1 MVVGLL
7 SMAAVLIAMG
17 WFAIGWVARGHENR
31 KYAESRLRHFANQA
45 IQEQREYVE
54 TRARWESERVCH
66 EFPSV
71 VNVYVA
77 APSVPAW
84 PQPPVIDAQVLPALP
99 SSARG
104 PKAEKTETSA
114 ILLPADLPRQR
125 PPAGYSER
133 HQQG

>member
-7 SMAAVLIAMG
+7 SMVAVLIAMG

-45 IQEQREYVE
+45 IQDQWELTE
-54 TRARWESERVCH
+54 TCAWWESERVCQ
-66 EFPSV
+66 EPPTV

-77 APSVPAW
+77 ATNVPAW

-99 SSARG
+99 TGARG
-104 PKAEKTETSA
+104 
-114 ILLPADLPRQR
+114 
-125 PPAGYSER
+125 
-133 HQQG
+133 H

>member
-45 IQEQREYVE
+45 IQDQRECAE
-54 TRARWESERVCH
+54 TYAWWESERVRQ
-66 EFPSV
+66 EPPTV

-77 APSVPAW
+77 APRGPAW
-84 PQPPVIDAQVLPALP
+84 RPQPPVIDGQVLPALP
-99 SSARG
+99 TSAR
-104 PKAEKTETSA
+104 
-114 ILLPADLPRQR
+114 DQ
-125 PPAGYSER
+125 
-133 HQQG
+133 